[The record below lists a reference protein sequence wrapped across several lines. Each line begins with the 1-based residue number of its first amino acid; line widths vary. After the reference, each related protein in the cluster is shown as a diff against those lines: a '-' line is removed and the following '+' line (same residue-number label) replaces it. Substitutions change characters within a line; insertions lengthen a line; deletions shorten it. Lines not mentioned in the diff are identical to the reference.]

1 MTATAKSPRREQ
13 YTVGWMCALKEERA
27 AAVAML
33 DVKYEDTPTQDP
45 FDTNDYAFGRVK
57 NHNVVI
63 ASLPAGDC
71 GKSPA
76 ATVANQ
82 MLRSFTSI
90 NIRLMV
96 GIGGGVPTADF
107 DIRLGDVVVSQP
119 QDRFGGV
126 VQYDRGK
133 KTAGGKF
140 ERTDQLGKP
149 PQRLL
154 NALLSMQTEFEI
166 NDFDL
171 GKYLHDNL
179 QNQQRMLEKFGRPH
193 EKDDLYQADYDHDG
207 DGRECINCERRKRVP
222 RDNRRS
228 AKEVKFHYGTIASGN
243 LVMKNGI
250 ERDKISQDLGGIL
263 CFEMEA
269 AGLMDNFPCLVIRGI
284 CDYAD
289 SHKNKRWQRYA
300 AITAAAYAKR
310 LLSIIPGNEQPTGQQ
325 HNLPSDEFAPKFADL
340 PAHQRPRP
348 LGPWTPGSGQP
359 AGQQY
364 GPPFNEYSPEF
375 AEMYPQQWSPSI
387 SQLNLELG
395 QSFEHPRSLSSGQL
409 PSGFLEPFDHYR
421 SPSRNQQSATPSRGS
436 PFNQSASG
444 YKQSSIEYGVYPS
457 NQLQQGIGRPS
468 AYPSST
474 TDQRSFDGVSSK
486 HPRPPPIP
494 YRIGHSDSDLT
505 RCQKVPEFAAHGVK
519 ENSHSQA
526 PKPPAKDHGQK
537 GYSKD
542 GISSTKGGQKQSHRE
557 DPNPFSTHS
566 KGKKSSGDLEPHSK
580 HDKDQGHSKGAGS
593 SRSPKPH
600 SKQSKNPDHSN
611 KAEASEKSPKVS
623 AHAED
628 NASPLP

>member
-1 MTATAKSPRREQ
+1 MAATAKSPRRDQ

-33 DVKYEDTPTQDP
+33 DVRYEDTPTQDP
-45 FDTNDYAFGRVK
+45 FDTNNYAFGRVK

-71 GKSPA
+71 GTSPA

-140 ERTDQLGKP
+140 ERTGQLGKP

-154 NALLSMQTEFEI
+154 NALLSMQAEFEI

-207 DGRECINCERRKRVP
+207 NGRECINCERRKRVP

-409 PSGFLEPFDHYR
+409 PSGFLNRLTTIDLPR
-421 SPSRNQQSATPSRGS
+421 AINSRLRRQ
-436 PFNQSASG
+436 
-444 YKQSSIEYGVYPS
+444 
-457 NQLQQGIGRPS
+457 
-468 AYPSST
+468 
-474 TDQRSFDGVSSK
+474 
-486 HPRPPPIP
+486 
-494 YRIGHSDSDLT
+494 
-505 RCQKVPEFAAHGVK
+505 
-519 ENSHSQA
+519 
-526 PKPPAKDHGQK
+526 
-537 GYSKD
+537 
-542 GISSTKGGQKQSHRE
+542 E
-557 DPNPFSTHS
+557 DPHSTN
-566 KGKKSSGDLEPHSK
+566 L
-580 HDKDQGHSKGAGS
+580 
-593 SRSPKPH
+593 
-600 SKQSKNPDHSN
+600 
-611 KAEASEKSPKVS
+611 
-623 AHAED
+623 
-628 NASPLP
+628 PLATNSLL